1 MDITLEAIEK
11 EGFTNVYIPDGRSLQ
26 TLSSDN
32 CRNLF
37 IQVQEPFT
45 GEYVRLIVKDSS
57 VLFNG
62 IIYNMED
69 FRKVIQLTYGCHYR
83 KIIME
88 DKLVRKEFPFD
99 KEQITQVWE
108 SNSYRVGSYRK
119 EYDDTGMNVI
129 GISVFN
135 KDNGNRILIPSE
147 IILEI
152 LGKDFNK

>member
-26 TLSSDN
+26 TLSSNN

-45 GEYVRLIVKDSS
+45 EEYVRLIVKDSS

-69 FRKVIQLTYGCHYR
+69 FRKVIELTYGSHYC
-83 KIIME
+83 K
-88 DKLVRKEFPFD
+88 
-99 KEQITQVWE
+99 
-108 SNSYRVGSYRK
+108 
-119 EYDDTGMNVI
+119 
-129 GISVFN
+129 
-135 KDNGNRILIPSE
+135 
-147 IILEI
+147 
-152 LGKDFNK
+152 